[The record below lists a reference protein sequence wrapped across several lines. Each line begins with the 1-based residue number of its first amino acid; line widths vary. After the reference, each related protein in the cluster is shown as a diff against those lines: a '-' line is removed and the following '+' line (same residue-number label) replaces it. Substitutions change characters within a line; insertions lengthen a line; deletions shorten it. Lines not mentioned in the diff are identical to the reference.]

1 MSVSGPN
8 FNTAT
13 TANDAAGQSE
23 RGVINDEDT
32 DDSLT
37 TVSSTDWMFLET
49 IAWLVLID
57 KTCLCSNNSMEYGSL
72 YIKLV
77 CSSTVPL

>member
-37 TVSSTDWMFLET
+37 TVSSTD
-49 IAWLVLID
+49 
-57 KTCLCSNNSMEYGSL
+57 
-72 YIKLV
+72 
-77 CSSTVPL
+77 